1 MLIVYVTQDGSGE
14 AYVSEVEARR
24 SASNFSMFPPVES
37 SPRVFIEPLPD
48 ISKLRPNPHTQHANQ
63 QRLRPRIGVGTER
76 SETGEDADSGN
87 NVDKTQLLSMFVV
100 F

>member
-48 ISKLRPNPHTQHANQ
+48 ISKLRPNPSCAARKSTA
-63 QRLRPRIGVGTER
+63 TAA
-76 SETGEDADSGN
+76 TYWSGH
-87 NVDKTQLLSMFVV
+87 
-100 F
+100 